1 MRKVS
6 LLGTVWLSALLASC
20 GQGRAIFDVDV
31 LSFLVPSGDA
41 VIDYNVIG
49 GVPPVDVDTS
59 VQFSLPPGL
68 GRSTADSVQVTAA
81 AILENLT
88 GSGNATFEVYFA
100 KTQAGVFS
108 GTPYITASSGPVS
121 GPDTVS
127 LLLPTSVSLSD
138 SVFNATDVWAGIR
151 VRLSTNLGPN
161 MTGDLRLTQLALRVV
176 LQDKVF

>member
-41 VIDYNVIG
+41 VYSYNVVG
-49 GVPPVDVDTS
+49 GLPQVDIDS
-59 VQFSLPPGL
+59 SQQFSLPPGL

-88 GSGNATFEVYFA
+88 GSGDVTFQVYFA
-100 KTQAGVFS
+100 KTQAGLFS
-108 GTPYITASSGPVS
+108 GTPYINASSGPVS
-121 GPDTVS
+121 GPDTMP

-138 SVFNATDVWAGIR
+138 SVFNATDLWVGVR
-151 VRLSTNLGPN
+151 VRLNSNVGPN